1 MYKVGSLFAGVGGI
15 DLGFEQTGKFKTIW
29 ANEFDKNALLTYKSN
44 FSTFVSDVDIRKV
57 KLMTFLMLIL
67 FYLDFHAHHLA
78 LQVIAKDLRM
88 KNLGICFLKR

>member
-44 FSTFVSDVDIRKV
+44 FSTFVSNVDIRKV
-57 KLMTFLMLIL
+57 NVHGNPDRIISTSGMSLTFTFLMST
-67 FYLDFHAHHLA
+67 
-78 LQVIAKDLRM
+78 
-88 KNLGICFLKR
+88 